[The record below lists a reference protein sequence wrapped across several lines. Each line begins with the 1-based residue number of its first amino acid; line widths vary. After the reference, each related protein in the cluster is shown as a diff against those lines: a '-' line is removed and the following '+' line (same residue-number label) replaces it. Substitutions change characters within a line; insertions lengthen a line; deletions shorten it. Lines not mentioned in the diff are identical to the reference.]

1 MSNLLDE
8 LTREDLQRIAQKVK
22 DKIKAKEQDGE
33 FCLKCKEFYPMAAK
47 NFPQGLLCWSC
58 NTHVNRV
65 ILNLQP
71 DQDPT

>member
-1 MSNLLDE
+1 MNLFAE
-8 LTREDLQRIAQKVK
+8 LSREQLKALAQIVK

-33 FCLKCKEFYPMAAK
+33 FCLKCKEFYPMAVK

-71 DQDPT
+71 DQEPT